1 MNGRIFISIAS
12 YLDPMLSFTLSDA
25 VAKAD
30 HPELLSFGIVDQ
42 HFDDQRNV
50 LGAAA
55 APSRL
60 QYLHVHPRDT
70 LGVSWARHLAYS
82 LYDDETYFLQIDAH
96 TLFDQ
101 GWDTTLK
108 TQHTQLQ
115 VQSAKPI
122 VTTYPARF
130 EMINGHPQWTP
141 LGDGV
146 VLIIRPMLNAELSAE
161 NVLLSFQA
169 YVVAA
174 AQPVLGCHIA
184 AGFHFCSG
192 RFIEEVG
199 YDPYLY
205 FFGEEQSLSARA
217 FTHGWDIYHPTHVPL
232 YHLYRDTGTN
242 PSELHWGSEVDKHR
256 QRDSAYL
263 TKRSD
268 ARLKRLLLGDGLHG
282 AYGLGT
288 RRTLDDFRVIS
299 GIDYRLKTIRD
310 PYNGKFP
317 GLPRASVPV
326 LEDHDALVNLEA

>member
-55 APSRL
+55 SRL